1 MTKNSLLKKVI
12 VSVILVSL
20 VFNIQ
25 MFFAEENNKVENA
38 KSGIVEIYSGFRS
51 QSGKFYK
58 VKSASGFIVTNSD
71 EGAYIIT
78 NNHSVALSEKDKKT
92 YCKISKITYDNS
104 YTNAIVIV
112 VKGDVSSELSVV
124 AQSVNEDYCI
134 LHSDNVVSEK
144 SAVTLGNSSSVAI
157 GDSVY
162 VMGFTAESSSNAY
175 SQFDESEVE
184 IHEGKVQDNNAQ
196 SSKFT
201 YIQHS
206 AVINSGNTGGA
217 TLDSQGNVVGLN
229 NSSMTDDSINAYY
242 SLPIDTIKNVLD
254 NYKINYKS
262 VDKIAKY
269 DELTALYQEC
279 TDLSKN
285 TDYTSDS
292 RQQLS
297 EVVES
302 LQITIQ
308 ETTLDTKTMQEAIDT
323 LNQAKNALEKGT
335 QTSVIVIWVM
345 AFVVV
350 LLAFIFVKL
359 LLFNRKFKA
368 KESKADEVKEE
379 ALVEEPN
386 KPEDSTEQKESLK
399 PLKEEKLVETNVSL
413 NKIKG
418 MDFDNEEE
426 KTFILPVFQ
435 KEKSGETNVKN
446 TNHKAKIN
454 QLRTGKVAI
463 IDKDEFLL
471 GKVEDLTDFA
481 VEDNRA
487 VSRVHATIRYI
498 DGKYFIYD
506 LNSANGTY
514 VNSEKVTNEGVELK
528 SEDSITL
535 ANENFLFEELS

>member
-1 MTKNSLLKKVI
+1 
-12 VSVILVSL
+12 
-20 VFNIQ
+20 
-25 MFFAEENNKVENA
+25 
-38 KSGIVEIYSGFRS
+38 
-51 QSGKFYK
+51 
-58 VKSASGFIVTNSD
+58 
-71 EGAYIIT
+71 
-78 NNHSVALSEKDKKT
+78 
-92 YCKISKITYDNS
+92 
-104 YTNAIVIV
+104 
-112 VKGDVSSELSVV
+112 
-124 AQSVNEDYCI
+124 
-134 LHSDNVVSEK
+134 
-144 SAVTLGNSSSVAI
+144 
-157 GDSVY
+157 
-162 VMGFTAESSSNAY
+162 
-175 SQFDESEVE
+175 
-184 IHEGKVQDNNAQ
+184 
-196 SSKFT
+196 
-201 YIQHS
+201 
-206 AVINSGNTGGA
+206 
-217 TLDSQGNVVGLN
+217 
-229 NSSMTDDSINAYY
+229 
-242 SLPIDTIKNVLD
+242 
-254 NYKINYKS
+254 
-262 VDKIAKY
+262 
-269 DELTALYQEC
+269 
-279 TDLSKN
+279 
-285 TDYTSDS
+285 
-292 RQQLS
+292 
-297 EVVES
+297 
-302 LQITIQ
+302 
-308 ETTLDTKTMQEAIDT
+308 
-323 LNQAKNALEKGT
+323 
-335 QTSVIVIWVM
+335 M